1 MHGANVVEQNLI
13 KAFCDRLPKD
23 AIIIADSA
31 QQSPFL
37 RDQAIT
43 AFVGKPLV
51 VLVARTE
58 NEIVETMKFASS
70 EKIPVIIRG
79 AGSGLAGGANAVDGC
94 IVISLER
101 MNKVLEVNWADR
113 YARVQAGVITSD
125 LDAKAREVG
134 LTYLPDPASK
144 EWSTIGGN
152 VATNAGGMCCMKYG
166 VTRDHVLG
174 LRMVMANGE
183 IVNFGGITQ
192 KRVTTLDF
200 TRLVVGSEGVLGII
214 TEVTVKLSK
223 IPNLPTTMVATF
235 SDIRSAASASQELV
249 KLGPSMLEIIDH
261 RTLALVEEH
270 FPMGLIQNQSLVIF
284 QDDNEKTRVL
294 EAESIAIKH
303 GALETAASSDPA
315 DSNDLIA
322 ARRLAFLACEK
333 SGVCLL
339 DDVVVPLSKIADLVE
354 AVENIGR
361 KFSLNICVY
370 GHAGDGNMHPTIV
383 YDHGDEDAAVRA
395 VDAFNNI
402 VIMAQKLGGTASG
415 EHGIGTIKNSL
426 AHLEISQ
433 TVIDLQFGIK
443 KLFDPAGILN
453 PGRKL

>member
-1 MHGANVVEQNLI
+1 MHDATVIEQTLI
-13 KAFCDRLPKD
+13 KDLQDRLPKD
-23 AIIIADSA
+23 AIIIVDSA
-31 QQSPFL
+31 QQAPYL

-43 AFVGKPLV
+43 AFVGKPLL
-51 VLVARTE
+51 VLVAKTE
-58 NEIVETMKFASS
+58 NEIVETMKFASI

-79 AGSGLAGGANAVDGC
+79 AGSGLSGGANAADGC

-101 MNKVLEVNWADR
+101 MARVLEVNGADR
-113 YARVQAGVITSD
+113 YARAQAGVITSE

-134 LTYLPDPASK
+134 LAYLPDPASK

-152 VATNAGGMCCMKYG
+152 VATNAGGMCCLKYG

-200 TRLVVGSEGVLGII
+200 TRLIVGSEGVLGIV

-223 IPNLPTTMVATF
+223 IPHLPTTMIATF
-235 SDIRSAASASQELV
+235 SDIRSAASASAELV
-249 KLGPSMLEIIDH
+249 RLGPSMLEIIDH

-270 FPMGLIQNQSLVIF
+270 FPMGLIQNQSLLLF

-303 GALETAASSDPA
+303 GAIETAASSDPR
-315 DSNDLIA
+315 DSKDLMA

-333 SGVCLL
+333 SGTCLL

-354 AVENIGR
+354 AIENIGR
-361 KFSLNICVY
+361 KFFLNICVF

-383 YDHGDEDAAVRA
+383 YDHGDKEAATRA
-395 VDAFNNI
+395 EDAFNEI
-402 VIMAQKLGGTASG
+402 VIIAQKLGGTASG
-415 EHGIGTIKNSL
+415 EHGIGTIKNAL
-426 AHLEISQ
+426 AHQEISQ
-433 TVIDLQFGIK
+433 TVIDLQLGIK